1 VRRLVE
7 SISIEA
13 GISRSGVGTC
23 LIMTGITA
31 TDALHSKNRGRLCQA
46 NFKLLHS
53 CVLYLSRIVIGTIV
67 VTCGDGLVGILIVC
81 SAVCMCDIR
90 NFIPMESI
98 QNSMDMCMSRVA
110 SHLE

>member
-13 GISRSGVGTC
+13 GISRSGVETC

-31 TDALHSKNRGRLCQA
+31 TDALHRGRLCQA

-53 CVLYLSRIVIGTIV
+53 VLYLSRIVIGTIV
-67 VTCGDGLVGILIVC
+67 VICGDGLVGILIVC
-81 SAVCMCDIR
+81 SAVCMCDI
-90 NFIPMESI
+90 
-98 QNSMDMCMSRVA
+98 
-110 SHLE
+110 